1 LIKPLKPTI
10 HAFKKSLSIPPQGG
24 RQIMA
29 EIFITRKVFS
39 EAIKML
45 EQAKHTIEINDT
57 DIILS
62 SHELVRRAH
71 GKAGLVCL
79 LNDRIDSKVM
89 DELPSLKVI
98 SNIAV
103 GYDNIDISAATQRG
117 IMVTNTPGVLT
128 ETTADLAF
136 ALLLGAARRIP
147 EADRYIRAG
156 KFKNWQLMQ
165 PHMGVDIYEKTL
177 GIVGMGAIGQAVAK
191 RARKGFDMKVIYFSS
206 SRKEHADKELGA
218 EFVGFDELL
227 SKSDF
232 ISIHVPL
239 TEKTRHMFSSKEFR
253 RMKRTA
259 ILINTARGPVVDEA
273 ALVSAIKKGQIRG
286 AALDVFEEEPTVQPE
301 LIKMEENVVLAPHI
315 GSASIETRLRMSI
328 MAAENM
334 IQGLKGKR
342 PPNLVN
348 TSVKS

>member
-1 LIKPLKPTI
+1 
-10 HAFKKSLSIPPQGG
+10 
-24 RQIMA
+24 MA
-29 EIFITRKVFS
+29 EIFITRKVFR
-39 EAIKML
+39 EAIDILKKD
-45 EQAKHTIEINDT
+45 QHTIDINNT
-57 DIILS
+57 DRILPNR
-62 SHELVRRAH
+62 ELVKRAH

-103 GYDNIDISAATQRG
+103 GYDNIDIAAATRRG

-147 EADRYIRAG
+147 EADQYIRAG

-191 RARKGFDMKVIYFSS
+191 RSRKGFDMRVIYFSS
-206 SRKEHADKELGA
+206 SRKERAEKRFGA
-218 EFVGFDELL
+218 KFVSFDELL

-239 TEKTRHMFSSKEFR
+239 TEKTRHMFSSTEFK
-253 RMKRTA
+253 RMKNTA

-273 ALVSAIKKGQIRG
+273 ALVAAIKDGQIGG
-286 AALDVFEEEPTVQPE
+286 AALDVFEEEPTVHPE
-301 LIKMEENVVLAPHI
+301 LMKLEENVVLAPHI

-334 IQGLKGKR
+334 IQGLKGNR

-348 TSVKS
+348 NTVKP